1 MKILICDD
9 DLMFAQ
15 AVHDR
20 LLEFCS
26 GAGISASV
34 IVHSSAENIPR
45 ELLPKFDI
53 AFLDIDMKPTDGFML
68 AKNIHTVQPNTIII
82 FLTNYPQFAAE
93 GYEVQ
98 AFRFLVKT
106 RLDQK
111 LIPYF
116 QAAVEQFR
124 SIRKTVSF
132 TLSGEETDIPV
143 SDILYIESAQ
153 RTVFLHL
160 TQPSRLQPRL
170 YATLN
175 AMEDQFR
182 PLGFLRIQKS
192 YLVNMAHI
200 RKFQYNTVT
209 LSNGQ
214 ILTVSEKH
222 YTKLKAQF
230 SLWKGKTKWNIS

>member
-26 GAGISASV
+26 RNGISASV

-143 SDILYIESAQ
+143 SDILYIESTQ
-153 RTVFLHL
+153 RTVFLHSVGE
-160 TQPSRLQPRL
+160 QKCSRAFPASHHHLPFFIDGCL
-170 YATLN
+170 YCGFNFTGP
-175 AMEDQFR
+175 FR
-182 PLGFLRIQKS
+182 STG
-192 YLVNMAHI
+192 AG
-200 RKFQYNTVT
+200 T
-209 LSNGQ
+209 
-214 ILTVSEKH
+214 
-222 YTKLKAQF
+222 
-230 SLWKGKTKWNIS
+230 